1 MFSQGWLYCH
11 DSLEYEQ
18 CNQKIVTLQNGIA
31 SPDDVDTA
39 ISQGPGLRHS
49 FMGPFETMHLNVDGL
64 EDYCKKYGANIL
76 NICESQSASR
86 SLSGSTLVIR
96 EAVERKVLEC
106 QKWRDSRLAALAIN
120 SKDLA

>member
-1 MFSQGWLYCH
+1 
-11 DSLEYEQ
+11 
-18 CNQKIVTLQNGIA
+18 
-31 SPDDVDTA
+31 
-39 ISQGPGLRHS
+39 
-49 FMGPFETMHLNVDGL
+49 MGPFETMHLNVDGL

-106 QKWRDSRLAALAIN
+106 QKEVERQ
-120 SKDLA
+120 